1 MFEWCRLDINLKK
14 TFVMF
19 ITNKRVKLPKT
30 ININGSE
37 IQVVSSFKILG
48 IIVENKLNFL
58 EYFPLKNFFIYVSV
72 LSYNFLETYKLFIF
86 QHRLIHRVLLL
97 THKIINKTVSPIN

>member
-1 MFEWCRLDINLKK
+1 MSNNSLESLTKDFNSSTKQLFEWCRFNRLDINLKK

-48 IIVENKLNFL
+48 IIVDNKFNFL
-58 EYFPLKNFFIYVSV
+58 EYASK
-72 LSYNFLETYKLFIF
+72 
-86 QHRLIHRVLLL
+86 QD
-97 THKIINKTVSPIN
+97 